1 MLEPNKLGAK
11 QIRQCVQK
19 RIGAKEREE
28 TGVRSNQQMLE
39 PKKSGKEKAGKKP
52 RKVLEPKKE
61 RIRGYIL

>member
-1 MLEPNKLGAK
+1 MHALGREKGREEAK
-11 QIRQCVQK
+11 E
-19 RIGAKEREE
+19 RIGAKKREE